1 MGLRTKTGQRS
12 FPLNRDSLLQGGFK
26 EKTHTHTHTKHSD
39 LLSQEFT
46 LCRDPPHF
54 QPQMLERERI
64 FYLQILRDKNL
75 YHLILITPF
84 SVLGEIL

>member
-1 MGLRTKTGQRS
+1 
-12 FPLNRDSLLQGGFK
+12 
-26 EKTHTHTHTKHSD
+26 
-39 LLSQEFT
+39 
-46 LCRDPPHF
+46 
-54 QPQMLERERI
+54 MLERERI